1 MLDFLD
7 SEKASNLI
15 SLPSMTALWERLLGV
30 APIGADDDFFDLGG
44 DSVLALQLFHE
55 IERTTGRLLPIT
67 AIYEASTPARLK
79 RALDQTLDKPF
90 SPLVLLKP
98 GFGEPLFIV
107 HGIGGNV
114 VELRRLGQAMT
125 TPRPVYGIQARG
137 VDGAA
142 TPLRS
147 IPEMVEYYLPHVRM
161 VQPHGPYFLCG
172 YSFGGLVAMELA
184 RRLQV
189 EGETI
194 AFLGFIDSF
203 PHPRQFPRRAR
214 MAVRAHMVLDTF
226 RTLPFAAACRA
237 VLEKWR
243 GRGNWGK
250 PPTDFAEHGANA
262 AAIQLVYD
270 GAIAALTRYRLRHY
284 PGAVAFFRPAE
295 SIFPIAPQRVWGRML
310 AGLNLHAV
318 RGDHVSMVREHTGD
332 LAVAISRVLRDASA
346 NL

>member
-1 MLDFLD
+1 MLDFLN

-15 SLPSMTALWERLLGV
+15 SLASMTALWERFLGV

-55 IERTTGRLLPIT
+55 IGRATGRLLPIT
-67 AIYEASTPARLK
+67 TIYEASTPARLK
-79 RALDQTLDKPF
+79 AALDQAADTPF
-90 SPLVLLKP
+90 SPLVLLKQ
-98 GFGEPLFIV
+98 GTGEPVFIA

-114 VELRRLGQAMT
+114 VELRKLSQSVH
-125 TPRPVYGIQARG
+125 TPRPVYGIQAKG
-137 VDGAA
+137 VDGAEK
-142 TPLRS
+142 PLQS
-147 IPEMVEYYLPHVRM
+147 IAAMVEYYLPHLRA

-194 AFLGFIDSF
+194 ALLGFIDSF
-203 PHPRQFPRRAR
+203 PHPRRFPPRVR
-214 MAVRAHMVLDTF
+214 MAVRLRMARDTF

-237 VLEKWR
+237 VFAKLR

-250 PPTDFAEHGANA
+250 PSIDFAEHGANA

-270 GAIAALTRYRLRHY
+270 RSIAALNRYRPRHY
-284 PGAVAFFRPAE
+284 PGVVAFFLPAA
-295 SIFPIAPQRVWGRML
+295 SIVPVAPHRVWGKFVARL
-310 AGLNLHAV
+310 TLHRV
-318 RGDHVSMVREHTGD
+318 RGDHTSMVRDHAAD
-332 LAVAISRVLRDASA
+332 LAAAMSRAVHEAGEAL
-346 NL
+346 